1 MAPFNY
7 IPPTQHYSI
16 YTPTM
21 VIATLETVVE
31 DGEVEGE
38 MACLPHY
45 GGVKVCVKLSVGAS
59 ENV

>member
-1 MAPFNY
+1 MVCAFLPYVHFVDGRR
-7 IPPTQHYSI
+7 
-16 YTPTM
+16 

-38 MACLPHY
+38 MPCLPHY

-59 ENV
+59 DNV